1 MPIVSISLTNDFL
14 KEMDQLQNSEG
25 FSGRSEL
32 IRAGIRSLM
41 NQKIDRENLVGN
53 MQCVLLITHEDGEEH
68 SVTDITHEFDKITKT
83 SLHYKLD
90 AKKCVDLLIVD
101 GSAKDVK
108 ELMRR
113 FQVSGEV
120 DNIKLIKT

>member
-1 MPIVSISLTNDFL
+1 
-14 KEMDQLQNSEG
+14 
-25 FSGRSEL
+25 
-32 IRAGIRSLM
+32 
-41 NQKIDRENLVGN
+41 
-53 MQCVLLITHEDGEEH
+53 MQCVLLITHEEGEEH
-68 SVTDITHEFDKITKT
+68 SVTDVKHEFDKITKT

-120 DNIKLIKT
+120 DNIKLVKT

>member
-14 KEMDQLQNSEG
+14 KEMDQLHSSEG

-41 NQKIDRENLVGN
+41 NQKI
-53 MQCVLLITHEDGEEH
+53 
-68 SVTDITHEFDKITKT
+68 DKITKT

-120 DNIKLIKT
+120 DNIKLVKT

>member
-14 KEMDQLQNSEG
+14 KEMDQLQSSEG

-53 MQCVLLITHEDGEEH
+53 MQCVLLITHEEGEEH
-68 SVTDITHEFDKITKT
+68 SVTDVKHEFDKITKT

-120 DNIKLIKT
+120 DNIKLVNT